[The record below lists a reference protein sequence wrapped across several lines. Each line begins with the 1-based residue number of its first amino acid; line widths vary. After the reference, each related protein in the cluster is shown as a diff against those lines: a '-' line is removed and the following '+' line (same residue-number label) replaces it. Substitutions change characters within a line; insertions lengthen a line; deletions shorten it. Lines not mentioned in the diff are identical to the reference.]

1 MVAAFNPKAY
11 VLTANETWTKREQ
24 FLEFIKQNAHLA
36 LPFHVEELQKLIPPA
51 YPGENAIIL
60 ARSHHGK
67 STVMKDIIFKAQQSI
82 EGKAGYAVCM
92 VSHEDVAERTAGS
105 LAHRYDSEL
114 LYRDDQFIHI
124 GRSFGMSNEQVSEL
138 HMTNIITALEYGLK
152 KFGENMN
159 YSMIA
164 NDYLQIQPPD
174 PFRREMINQEQ
185 RRLQMA
191 DDMHR
196 WSNVAVHFKCPVF
209 NASQA
214 LTKTQRGNYTEKIRI
229 PGAAD
234 TEEAKEIYNYAD
246 AVYAYWQPKHDH
258 PMGTRIEEGKWD
270 FEVTNDLMFLRIL
283 KRKYAEEMGYQEIV
297 GRVFPLKIQ
306 EKGNIIYDTD
316 FHRSIYHG
324 RTSTD

>member
-1 MVAAFNPKAY
+1 MVTFNPKAF
-11 VLTANETWTKREQ
+11 VLTANETWHKREE
-24 FLEFIKQNAHLA
+24 FLKFIKDNSHLA
-36 LPFHVEELQKLIPPA
+36 LPFHIEGLENILPPA
-51 YPGENAIIL
+51 YPGENAVIL

-67 STVMKDIIFKAQQSI
+67 STVIKDIVFKAQKLI

-92 VSHEDVAERTAGS
+92 VSHEDVAERTAGQ
-105 LAHRYDSEL
+105 LAGRYDTPL
-114 LYRDDQFIHI
+114 QYQDDQFLHI

-152 KFGENMN
+152 KFGENMGF
-159 YSMIA
+159 SLIV

-196 WSNVAVHFKCPVF
+196 WSNVAVRFKCPVF

-214 LTKTQRGNYTEKIRI
+214 LTKTQRGNYTDKMRI

-258 PMGTRIEEGKWD
+258 PMGTRVEEGNWD
-270 FEVTNDLMFLRIL
+270 FTVENDLMFLRVL
-283 KRKYAEEMGYQEIV
+283 KRKYAEEMGFREVV
-297 GRVFPLKIQ
+297 GRVFPVKIQ
-306 EKGNIIYDTD
+306 EHGNIIYDAD
-316 FHRSIYHG
+316 FHKRIYHG
-324 RTSTD
+324 HVAN